1 MRADFA
7 SERILGQISDCV
19 DETIASMGLDKTIY
33 GYYQNKIFHIS
44 ILSLSHSP
52 DTNGEI
58 HEKVKEVLNT
68 FHGDNFKTIDFLV
81 EKIKVV
87 FGGKESK
94 NFTQISLITK

>member
-19 DETIASMGLDKTIY
+19 DLTIASMGLDKTVY
-33 GYYQNKIFHIS
+33 GYYQDKIFHIS

-52 DTNGEI
+52 DATGEI
-58 HEKVKEVLNT
+58 HGKVKEVLNT
-68 FHGDNFKTIDFLV
+68 FDGDKFKTIDFLV
-81 EKIKVV
+81 ERIKVV

-94 NFTQISLITK
+94 NFTHISLIAK